1 MSDPYT
7 TLLALMKAQFK
18 DIEAIL
24 EQRVGKDNFNYG
36 NHAYVYKKDQ
46 TVARNIAK
54 LFELFGEEVPDS
66 FDSKI
71 IKVRELYVAILQKLT
86 RPLSVP
92 KLNQEVAG
100 LVDLIHLLDLI
111 VNIN

>member
-71 IKVRELYVAILQKLT
+71 IKVRELNVAILQK
-86 RPLSVP
+86 
-92 KLNQEVAG
+92 
-100 LVDLIHLLDLI
+100 
-111 VNIN
+111 